1 VIEWKGCSFVTSLA
15 KYEFFAMVG
24 GFIGRIPFAGR
35 SIPSSTISKLR
46 EFHHRLCQVYEVSGK
61 RSRDHS
67 MEGLRGFAV
76 LLVFCVHFHALF
88 SRQLLG
94 IHSSVFSVAEFFATV
109 GYAGVDLFFLIS
121 GYMIY
126 GMLIDRGIPY
136 RKFIRRRAER
146 IYPTFLVVFGIYLIL
161 SFLFPSENKIVG
173 SGLDK
178 TIYIVENLLLIPGV
192 FDVKPIIT
200 VAWTLSYE
208 LLFYLTL
215 PIIVRMMRRFQW
227 ERAGRVIF
235 FLALGTGVLV
245 FWGILLPSSHI
256 RIFMFVA
263 GILVFEARHSGE
275 FSGIL
280 NRTSEYFTILL
291 VIGSLLVTYWS
302 VKKAEMYAFS
312 VAGDGNFYYFSY
324 SVVAT
329 SVSFF
334 LMILLCLEFRGIIQT
349 MFTWMPLRYLGNM
362 SYSYYLIHGVTLK
375 GISLVLFSILEP
387 VNAPLI
393 FVTMLVTS
401 LILTWVTS
409 TFLFMWV
416 EKPLSLKPRFV

>member
-1 VIEWKGCSFVTSLA
+1 MVEELIERVPFV
-15 KYEFFAMVG
+15 
-24 GFIGRIPFAGR
+24 GRAIPPH
-35 SIPSSTISKLR
+35 SISKLR
-46 EFHHRLCQVYEVSGK
+46 EYLHRLCQVYEVSDK

-88 SRQLLG
+88 SRQLLD
-94 IHSSVFSVAEFFATV
+94 IHSPMFSVAEFFATV

-126 GMLIDRGIPY
+126 GMLIDRRIPY

-146 IYPTFLVVFGIYLIL
+146 IYPTFLVVFGIYLAL

-173 SGLDK
+173 SWLDK

-215 PIIVRMMRRFQW
+215 PIIVGMMRRFKW
-227 ERAGRVIF
+227 ERPGRVTF
-235 FLALGTGVLV
+235 FLALGIGVLV
-245 FWGILLPSSHI
+245 FWGILFPASHI
-256 RIFMFVA
+256 RIFMFVT
-263 GILVFEARHSGE
+263 GILLFEARHSGG
-275 FSGIL
+275 FSWIL
-280 NRTSEYFTILL
+280 KRTSEYFTIVL
-291 VIGSLLVTYWS
+291 VMGALFITYWS
-302 VKKAEMYAFS
+302 VKQAEIYSSSAI
-312 VAGDGNFYYFSY
+312 GDGKVYYFSY
-324 SVVAT
+324 SVLAT
-329 SVSFF
+329 SVSFL
-334 LMILLCLEFRGIIQT
+334 LMIFFCLDFKGVIRA
-349 MFTWMPLRYLGNM
+349 MFTWTPLRYLGNM

-387 VNAPLI
+387 VNAPLMFGI
-393 FVTMLVTS
+393 LLVTS
-401 LILTWVTS
+401 FILTLVTS
-409 TFLFMWV
+409 TFLFMCV
-416 EKPLSLKPRFV
+416 EKPMSLKPRFV